1 MTRCLTPYQLRF
13 CPARYIDEG
22 HVPTALLAVRK
33 ALPDWRQRS
42 AINAWLLD
50 ELGLPTDYQLPPR
63 LGGLALFGQ
72 VALQHTLR
80 CLGGLLHGQ
89 ALRQALTASV
99 AQRVRAALGETGH
112 RYCLQQ
118 LDVIIGPWPTGWQG
132 TLPDGDLGGYLQTCG
147 LEFWLSAA
155 GDIDSGC
162 ARRLRL
168 RLPPGPPSRYAAL
181 PAENPALAQAL
192 CLKVARQVS
201 PECCHLLK

>member
-42 AINAWLLD
+42 AINAWLLN

-89 ALRQALTASV
+89 ALRQAFANGRLS
-99 AQRVRAALGETGH
+99 RA
-112 RYCLQQ
+112 
-118 LDVIIGPWPTGWQG
+118 
-132 TLPDGDLGGYLQTCG
+132 
-147 LEFWLSAA
+147 
-155 GDIDSGC
+155 
-162 ARRLRL
+162 
-168 RLPPGPPSRYAAL
+168 
-181 PAENPALAQAL
+181 
-192 CLKVARQVS
+192 
-201 PECCHLLK
+201 

>member
-72 VALQHTLR
+72 VAL
-80 CLGGLLHGQ
+80 
-89 ALRQALTASV
+89 
-99 AQRVRAALGETGH
+99 
-112 RYCLQQ
+112 
-118 LDVIIGPWPTGWQG
+118 
-132 TLPDGDLGGYLQTCG
+132 
-147 LEFWLSAA
+147 
-155 GDIDSGC
+155 
-162 ARRLRL
+162 
-168 RLPPGPPSRYAAL
+168 
-181 PAENPALAQAL
+181 
-192 CLKVARQVS
+192 
-201 PECCHLLK
+201 

>member
-1 MTRCLTPYQLRF
+1 MTRSLTPYQLRF
-13 CPARYIDEG
+13 CPARYIDDA
-22 HVPTALLAVRK
+22 HLPHALLAVCD

-50 ELGLPTDYQLPPR
+50 ELALTIDYPLAPQ
-63 LGGLALFGQ
+63 LGGLALFGHA
-72 VALQHTLR
+72 ALQHTLR
-80 CLGGLLHGQ
+80 CLGGLLHGH
-89 ALRQALTASV
+89 ALRHALTARES
-99 AQRVRAALGETGH
+99 QRVQAALGDAGH

-118 LDVIIGPWPTGWQG
+118 VDMIIGLWPAGWQSA
-132 TLPDGDLGGYLQTCG
+132 LPDGDLSVYLQTSG

-155 GDIDSGC
+155 GEADGGF

-168 RLPPGPPSRYAAL
+168 RLAPGPPSRSAAL
-181 PAENPALAQAL
+181 PAENPALARAL